1 MTDTVSM
8 KDYIARMQANGLF
21 ADDAPFAEH
30 SPKTLDSFFTAMR
43 PYDYDGYNVPVTV
56 AANRYGFFRDA
67 LDDDRTGIN
76 WAMST
81 WMVDTTLPVTRA
93 QFMNDLSAIRDDLGT
108 EVTMTDTFAFTD
120 GYLPLSDAPGLP
132 ALNSPIAV
140 FGVDYNAYVEGL
152 SQERRKKYRR
162 FVKDFETYA
171 VDFSLTSTPLT
182 DAELSFAW
190 DHLFAKWGDYSAL
203 FAFAQTL
210 WAQSIAKARPS
221 DVLFMRVTDKGRL
234 VFVQTVLRR
243 HGGWYTQSIFKDND
257 AHYDGI
263 AAYTD
268 FKTIEAL
275 CAKGPSFLDPSC
287 RTGFEDPESIGIAK
301 RATVNTDL
309 IKPVFLSGA
318 LAAPFSDIAAAP
330 ALHGKAA

>member
-8 KDYIARMQANGLF
+8 KDYIARMQAKGLF

-30 SPKTLDSFFTAMR
+30 SPAILDSFFTAMR
-43 PYDYDGYNVPVTV
+43 AYDYDGYNLPVTI
-56 AANRYGFFRDA
+56 AADRYGFFRDA
-67 LDDDRTGIN
+67 LDDERIGLN
-76 WAMST
+76 WALST
-81 WMVDTTLPVTRA
+81 WMVDVTVPATHAEFMRDLPALRA
-93 QFMNDLSAIRDDLGT
+93 ALGDAA
-108 EVTMTDTFAFTD
+108 VMTDTFAFTD
-120 GYLPLSDAPGLP
+120 GYIDTPDLP
-132 ALNSPIAV
+132 ALNSPVAA
-140 FGVDYNAYVEGL
+140 FGADYNAYVEGL

-162 FVKDFETYA
+162 FAKDFEGYA
-171 VDFSLTSTPLT
+171 LDFSLTPAPLT
-182 DAELSFAW
+182 AAELSFGW
-190 DHLFAKWGDYSAL
+190 DQLFARWGDYSAL

-210 WAQSIAKARPS
+210 WAQSVATARP
-221 DVLFMRVTDKGRL
+221 DDALFMRVSDKGRL

-243 HGGWYTQSIFKDND
+243 RGGWVTQSIFKDNE
-257 AHYDGI
+257 AQYDGI

-301 RATVNTDL
+301 RATVNKDV

-318 LAAPFSDIAAAP
+318 LAAPFGDIAASP